1 MRVHA
6 VPRPK
11 DTCLSFAVAYDA
23 IAAEYDA
30 QVRGDDW
37 MRRVL
42 HAHYARVFRPGQRV
56 LDVGCGTGIDALTL
70 AGMGVRVL
78 GIDGSAAM
86 VQRLERKVG
95 QERLGPLVEARV
107 LRIEDLA
114 HLGQERFDGAISAF
128 ASLSALPDLTGFAR
142 DAARLVRPGGHLVMH
157 ALNRFSLWEFVGY
170 VARRD
175 FAAAARVGRLRQRT
189 FVIGG
194 QRVGHSLYF
203 PDEAYR
209 RFFAASFRRVDR
221 YSLGALRP
229 PHTVRRL
236 PRGLVSA
243 LEWLDVRGG
252 RWPLVRNAGR
262 FFVLDLERLADVQRP
277 EHERRAGDSGQQAG
291 DDGAHGAVRRDQ
303 AERHTH

>member
-11 DTCLSFAVAYDA
+11 DPRLSFSVAYDA
-23 IAAEYDA
+23 IAAEYDE

-56 LDVGCGTGIDALTL
+56 LDVGCGTGIDALAL
-70 AGMGVRVL
+70 AELGVRVL

-86 VQRLERKVG
+86 VQRLERKVT
-95 QERLGPLVEARV
+95 EARLEPLVEARV
-107 LRIEDLA
+107 LRIEDLGQ
-114 HLGQERFDGAISAF
+114 LGEERVDGAISAF
-128 ASLSALPDLTGFAR
+128 ASLSSLPDLTGFAR

-157 ALNRFSLWEFVGY
+157 VLNRFSLWECVGY

-175 FAAAARVGRLRQRT
+175 FASAAHVGRLRHRT

-194 QRVGHSLYF
+194 ERVGHSLYF

-209 RFFAASFRRVDR
+209 RFFAASFRCTDS

-243 LEWLDVRGG
+243 LEWLDVRTG

-262 FFVLDLERLADVQRP
+262 FFVLDLERLA
-277 EHERRAGDSGQQAG
+277 
-291 DDGAHGAVRRDQ
+291 
-303 AERHTH
+303 